1 MGLHEADRPVRTD
14 YLFCVTSLT
23 ECPQATA
30 QSLSMRQ
37 MNFEDKVDEISRKPS
52 TSISLADAEE
62 IQATEVSDS

>member
-1 MGLHEADRPVRTD
+1 
-14 YLFCVTSLT
+14 
-23 ECPQATA
+23 
-30 QSLSMRQ
+30 MRQ